1 MDRNERREYMTP
13 EDAERKAGHA
23 KQLLEDPLLKES
35 FDLAHEALLQA
46 IRVAKTPDEAFKAT
60 VALQTFH
67 LIKDSISTHIE
78 TGKIIQYNFKPT
90 FREKIGL

>member
-35 FDLAHEALLQA
+35 FDLAHTAIQQAL
-46 IRVAKTPDEAFKAT
+46 RVAKTPEESFKAT
-60 VALQTFH
+60 IALQTFF

-78 TGKIIQYNFKPT
+78 TGKIISYNFKPT
-90 FREKIGL
+90 LREKIGL